1 MSKKFIS
8 GIMLLTAAIIWGL
21 SFMVISIGMDSLGTF
36 AFASIKS
43 LLAAI
48 FLFVIIVAAPKI
60 SIIEKDFKTDFMDR
74 SLAIKGGI
82 LCGIAMF
89 LVTNVQQIGIMGTT
103 SGKAGFI
110 TTLYIVII
118 PTISLF
124 FGEKISKKV
133 ILCIIFAIIGFYFM
147 SVNESFDFSK
157 GDILVFISSILMS
170 IHTIMLAKYSP
181 KTNIFELNFYQFLVC
196 GLISL
201 AFALI
206 YETFT
211 FEQVISAMP
220 ALLYMSAISGV
231 IAFSLQIYA
240 FRNLNTTIAMMICSL
255 ESVIALIGG
264 YIFLN
269 ESLTNRE
276 LAGCTI
282 VFISIVIAQMP
293 ESTKNIQKSN

>member
-1 MSKKFIS
+1 M
-8 GIMLLTAAIIWGL
+8 
-21 SFMVISIGMDSLGTF
+21 
-36 AFASIKS
+36 
-43 LLAAI
+43 
-48 FLFVIIVAAPKI
+48 
-60 SIIEKDFKTDFMDR
+60 
-74 SLAIKGGI
+74 
-82 LCGIAMF
+82 
-89 LVTNVQQIGIMGTT
+89 
-103 SGKAGFI
+103 
-110 TTLYIVII
+110 
-118 PTISLF
+118 
-124 FGEKISKKV
+124 
-133 ILCIIFAIIGFYFM
+133 
-147 SVNESFDFSK
+147 
-157 GDILVFISSILMS
+157 
-170 IHTIMLAKYSP
+170 
-181 KTNIFELNFYQFLVC
+181 
-196 GLISL
+196 ISL

-264 YIFLN
+264 HIFLN